1 MVKEDHTTEERIL
14 AAARE
19 VFHKRGFKGARMQ
32 EIADTAGIN
41 KALLHYYFRSK
52 ENLFAGV
59 FAEAMATMIGTVS
72 SIFMGPGSLEEKLS
86 RFYEYHITFLQQNS
100 YLPWF
105 IINGLYEQPD
115 QIKTLITRHHFHP
128 EKILDRILAQL
139 KEEGIEVEEP
149 LQLFA
154 NVLSLSIFPV
164 VAKPVFRHVFNLSED
179 EMGRFYEERKK
190 SLPLFVINGMKVKK
204 TT

>member
-1 MVKEDHTTEERIL
+1 
-14 AAARE
+14 
-19 VFHKRGFKGARMQ
+19 
-32 EIADTAGIN
+32 
-41 KALLHYYFRSK
+41 
-52 ENLFAGV
+52 
-59 FAEAMATMIGTVS
+59 MATMIGTVS
-72 SIFMGPGSLEEKLS
+72 SIFMGPGSLEDKLS

-115 QIKTLITRHHFHP
+115 QIKTLISRHNFHP

-164 VAKPVFRHVFNLSED
+164 VAKPVFRHVFNLTED
-179 EMGRFYEERKK
+179 ELVRFYEERKK

-204 TT
+204 TL